1 LKHYLSKNGQA
12 ITIREAEESDAE
24 AITSVVDSVASE
36 KYYIVGERSRK
47 DWDEAIREIKKR
59 NSLIIVAQVNQ
70 RTVGMASLVRG
81 KFEKNKHVGFLGI
94 TILKDFRGVGIGNA
108 MMKYIAEWTKLQ
120 EALEKISLTV
130 FSTNKPAI
138 ELYKKFGF
146 KIEGVSKKQYRI
158 EETYVDDVI
167 MAKFL
172 DK

>member
-12 ITIREAEESDAE
+12 ITIREARENDAA
-24 AITSVVDSVASE
+24 AITSVIDSVASE
-36 KYYIVGERSRK
+36 KYYIVPERSRE

-59 NSLIIVAQVNQ
+59 NSLIIIAQVNQ
-70 RTVGMASLVRG
+70 QTVGMACLTRG

-108 MMKYIAEWTKLQ
+108 IMKYIVEWAKLQ

-158 EETYVDDVI
+158 EETYIDDVI

>member
-1 LKHYLSKNGQA
+1 MKHYLSKNGKA
-12 ITIREAEESDAE
+12 VTIREAEESDAA
-24 AITSVVDSVASE
+24 AIRSVIDSVASE
-36 KYYIVGERSRK
+36 KYYIAGERSREN
-47 DWDEAIREIKKR
+47 WDKTIREIKKR
-59 NSLIIVAQVNQ
+59 NSLIIVAQVNHK
-70 RTVGMASLVRG
+70 TVGMACLTTG
-81 KFEKNKHVGFLGI
+81 KFVKNQHVGFLGI
-94 TILKDFRGVGIGNA
+94 GTA

-158 EETYVDDVI
+158 EGTYIDDVI